1 MTPDRFSSQQQQ
13 ATRPVDADDSLLSGA
28 SDAFGIGSAPARPRE
43 TCQEPRHDPLVGADL
58 DGVKIVRLIAE
69 GGMGRVYEGWQQHP
83 DRPVAVKVMRAG
95 IASGSL
101 LKRFEHEARILGRL
115 RHPGIAQIHTVGIH
129 DVAGRQE
136 PYFVMEFIPH
146 AASIVAYAE
155 SHQLSAHQRLDLFRQ
170 VCLAVA
176 HGHQRGVIHR
186 DLKPSNILVDAG
198 GQPKVIDFGIA
209 RSTDADMA
217 LTSLHTD
224 VGQLIGTLQY
234 MSPEQFDADPDELDV
249 RSDVYALGVVLYEL
263 LTGQYPYELRQKP
276 VYEAAR
282 VVREAT
288 PTPLSSVNRTLRR
301 DVSIIA
307 GKCLEKDRGRRYAS
321 ASELGADIGRYLA
334 GDPILAA
341 PPSFSDS
348 LRRLAHRHR
357 AAVAALVGTFVALA
371 ITVAGISFFYLRAE
385 QQRQQAIVDRN
396 RAVEKEAEAQSQAA
410 EANRQR
416 LRAEAET
423 ARANDRVY
431 VGNLYRASDKV
442 AEHNFDK
449 ARSLLKENH
458 ALAEGADNPI
468 ELRCLE
474 ARLDRAYAV
483 LRGHVG
489 GVGAVSFSPDGSQV
503 ITRGADSTVR
513 TWDAHSGELISSR
526 ADFPPVTPARF
537 LLSRPLL
544 QSWPGLPPA
553 AVTMP
558 RGGPGGRLPAV
569 PVSGVVMRL
578 FNDDATR
585 SVTLSADGI
594 VRLWN
599 TQTKEQVATWKPPK
613 SSGSRLSVTRLA
625 MNVDASRVAVVCQD
639 RRLLLW
645 DPLTGDVAEAS
656 GHSDDIRTMT
666 FSPDGTL
673 LATGS
678 ADRTARLWD
687 AATGA
692 PFAVLDG
699 HSNGVTA
706 VVFSPDGK
714 RVATASGGS
723 FDSTARLWN
732 VVRGGE
738 LHTLAGHT
746 DKLVAIGFTPDGG
759 RLVTASADRTA
770 RIWDVPTAREIAV
783 LAGHAGPLTGLVVS
797 ADGGRIATSST
808 DGTARLWDAV
818 SGREL
823 AVLKGHEKGVTALA
837 VSADGSLLVTGS
849 DDMSGRIWDTT
860 TGQTRAVLQG
870 HTAGI
875 TSVAFSPDGK
885 RCVTGSSDKTARI
898 WDTDTGGSIA
908 ILQGHTTGITGV
920 SFSPDGSRLATAA
933 NGVWQSKS
941 DTTRLWD
948 AVTGQE
954 IAVMAWNGG
963 MVHAIDFSPD
973 SQRLATANYS
983 STVCLWDAI
992 SGRYVKPLEGHSDS
1006 VYRLAFSPDGRRL
1019 ATGAAD
1025 HTVRLWDVVKGEE
1038 LAVLRGHANHVMA
1051 VTFSPDGTRLAT
1063 ASDDHTARLWGLS
1076 NAEIHRARIA
1086 ADATALSRGNGESRP
1101 PVPVPPP

>member
-1 MTPDRFSSQQQQ
+1 MTTDRFSSQQQ
-13 ATRPVDADDSLLSGA
+13 ATRPVDADSSRLSGV
-28 SDAFGIGSAPARPRE
+28 SDVFGIGSAPGVPHDPRRDS
-43 TCQEPRHDPLVGADL
+43 RHDPLVGADL
-58 DGVKIVRLIAE
+58 DGVMIVRLVAE
-69 GGMGRVYEGWQQHP
+69 GGMGRVYEGWQEQP
-83 DRPVAVKVMRAG
+83 GRPVAVKVMRAG

-129 DVAGRQE
+129 DSAGRQE

-186 DLKPSNILVDAG
+186 DLKPSNMLVDAG

-263 LTGQYPYELRQKP
+263 LTGQPPYELRQKP

-288 PTPLSSVNRTLRR
+288 PTPLSAVNRMLRR

-307 GKCLEKDRGRRYAS
+307 GKCLEKDRGRRYAT

-341 PPSFSDS
+341 PPSFSDAV
-348 LRRLAHRHR
+348 RRLARRHR
-357 AAVAALVGTFVALA
+357 AAVTALVGTFVALA
-371 ITVAGISFFYLRAE
+371 MAVTGISFFYLRAE
-385 QQRQQAIVDRN
+385 QQKQQAIVDRN
-396 RAVEKEAEAQSQAA
+396 RAVEKEAEAQTQAA

-449 ARSLLKENH
+449 ARSLLRENH
-458 ALAEGADNPI
+458 GLPEGADNPI

-489 GVGAVSFSPDGSQV
+489 GVGSVSFAPDGSHV
-503 ITRGADSTVR
+503 VTRGADATVR
-513 TWDAHSGELISSR
+513 TWDADSGELISSR
-526 ADFPPVTPARF
+526 GDFPTPMPRGF
-537 LLSRPLL
+537 LM
-544 QSWPGLPPA
+544 QSPPFLPWPGRPPA
-553 AVTMP
+553 AVP
-558 RGGPGGRLPAV
+558 RPGDRPGGRMPV
-569 PVSGVVMRL
+569 MPVSGIVTRS
-578 FNDDATR
+578 FNADATR
-585 SVTLSADGI
+585 SVTVSADGI

-599 TQTKEQVATWKPPK
+599 TQTKEKLASWRPPG
-613 SSGSRLSVTRLA
+613 SAGSRSSVINLLA
-625 MNVDASRVAVVCQD
+625 VNVDSSRVAVVCKD

-645 DPLTGDVAEAS
+645 DPRAGDVAEAS
-656 GHSDDIRTMT
+656 GHSDDIRAIA

-678 ADRTARLWD
+678 VDRTARLWD
-687 AATGA
+687 AVTGA

-732 VVRGGE
+732 VVAGGE
-738 LHTLAGHT
+738 LHSLAGHT
-746 DKLVAIGFTPDGG
+746 DKLVAIRFTPDGG
-759 RLVTASADRTA
+759 RVVTASADRTA
-770 RIWDVPTAREIAV
+770 RIWDVPTAREVAV

-797 ADGGRIATSST
+797 ADGGRIATSSV
-808 DGTARLWDAV
+808 DGTARLWNAV
-818 SGREL
+818 SGQEL
-823 AVLKGHEKGVTALA
+823 FVLKGHEKGVTSLA
-837 VSADGSLLVTGS
+837 ISPDASLLVTGS
-849 DDMSGRIWDTT
+849 DDGSGRIWDMT
-860 TGQTRAVLQG
+860 TGHTRAVLQG
-870 HTAGI
+870 HTGGI

-885 RCVTGSSDKTARI
+885 RCVTGSSDQTARI
-898 WDTDTGGSIA
+898 WDTHAGGSIA
-908 ILQGHTTGITGV
+908 VLQGHTTGITGV
-920 SFSPDGSRLATAA
+920 SFSPDGSRLVTAA
-933 NGVWQSKS
+933 AGQWGAEEP
-941 DTTRLWD
+941 TTRLWD
-948 AVTGQE
+948 VATARE
-954 IAVMAWNGG
+954 IAAMLCNGG
-963 MVHAIDFSPD
+963 TVYDVHFSRD
-973 SQRLATANYS
+973 GRRLATAYYGS
-983 STVCLWDAI
+983 PVCLWNGI
-992 SGRYVKPLEGHSDS
+992 TGREKKGLLGHSDS
-1006 VYRLAFSPDGRRL
+1006 AYRLAFSPDGRRL

-1025 HTVRLWDVVKGEE
+1025 HTVRLWDVAKGEE

-1051 VTFSPDGTRLAT
+1051 VAFSPNGMLLAT
-1063 ASDDHTARLWGLS
+1063 ASDDHTARIWGLS
-1076 NAEIHRARIA
+1076 NAEIHRARMA
-1086 ADATALSRGNGESRP
+1086 ADATALSRASEESRM

>member
-1 MTPDRFSSQQQQ
+1 MTPDRFSAQPQ
-13 ATRPVDADDSLLSGA
+13 ATRPVDADDSQLSGV
-28 SDAFGIGSAPARPRE
+28 SDMFGIGPTPIPPHESR
-43 TCQEPRHDPLVGADL
+43 TDPRHDPLMGNDL
-58 DGVKIVRLIAE
+58 DGVTIVRLVAE
-69 GGMGRVYEGWQQHP
+69 GGMGRVYEGWQQQP
-83 DRPVAVKVMRAG
+83 GRPVAVKVMRAG
-95 IASGSL
+95 LTSGSL

-129 DVAGRQE
+129 DVAGRRE
-136 PYFVMEFIPH
+136 PYFVMELIPH
-146 AASIVAYAE
+146 AASITAYAE
-155 SHQLSAHQRLDLFRQ
+155 SHQLSVHERLELFRQ

-186 DLKPSNILVDAG
+186 DLKPSNILVDGG

-224 VGQLIGTLQY
+224 VGQIIGTLQY

-263 LTGQYPYELRQKP
+263 LTGQPPYELRQKP

-288 PTPLSSVNRTLRR
+288 PTPLSAVNRTLRR
-301 DVSIIA
+301 DVSIIV
-307 GKCLEKDRGRRYAS
+307 GKCLEKDRGRRYAT

-334 GDPILAA
+334 GEPILAA

-371 ITVAGISFFYLRAE
+371 LAVAGISLFYLRAE
-385 QQRQQAIVDRN
+385 QQRQRAIVDRN
-396 RAVEKEAEAQSQAA
+396 RAVEKEAEAQTQAA

-489 GVGAVSFSPDGSQV
+489 GVGAVSFSPDGSHV
-503 ITRGADSTVR
+503 VTRGADATVR
-513 TWDAHSGELISSR
+513 TWDSGSGELISSR
-526 ADFPPVTPARF
+526 ADFPPTLPAGF
-537 LLSRPLL
+537 LMSRPPF
-544 QSWPGLPPA
+544 QSWSGFRPA

-558 RGGPGGRLPAV
+558 RGGPGSRLPVMEA
-569 PVSGVVMRL
+569 SGIVMRSS
-578 FNDDATR
+578 NADATR
-585 SVTLSADGI
+585 SVTVGADGI

-599 TQTKEQVATWKPPK
+599 NQAKETMATWKPPK
-613 SSGSRLSVTRLA
+613 SSGSGSPAVTLLA
-625 MNVDASRVAVVCQD
+625 LNDDASRVAAVCTN

-645 DPLTGDVAEAS
+645 DPNTGDVTEAS
-656 GHSDDIRTMT
+656 GHSDDIRALT

-673 LATGS
+673 LGTGS
-678 ADRTARLWD
+678 VDRTARLWD
-687 AATGA
+687 VATGA

-699 HSNGVTA
+699 HSNGVST

-714 RVATASGGS
+714 RVATASAGS

-732 VVRGGE
+732 VVAGGE

-746 DKLVAIGFTPDGG
+746 DKLVTIRFTPDGN
-759 RLVTASADRTA
+759 RVVTASADCTA
-770 RIWDVPTAREIAV
+770 RIWDVPTARELAV
-783 LAGHAGPLTGLVVS
+783 LVGHARPLTGLAVT
-797 ADGGRIATSST
+797 ADGGRIATSSS
-808 DGTARLWDAV
+808 DGTVRLWDAV

-823 AVLKGHEKGVTALA
+823 FMLKGHEKGVTSLAL
-837 VSADGSLLVTGS
+837 SPDGSLLVTGS
-849 DDMSGRIWDTT
+849 EDGSGRIWDTT
-860 TGQTRAVLQG
+860 TGEARVVLQG

-885 RCVTGSSDKTARI
+885 RCATGSFDRTARI
-898 WDTDTGGSIA
+898 WDTDAGESSA
-908 ILQGHTTGITGV
+908 VLQGHSSGIAAV

-933 NGVWQSKS
+933 NGVWRKKS
-941 DTTRLWD
+941 DTARLWD
-948 AVTGQE
+948 AITGAE
-954 IAVMAWNGG
+954 IAAMPWDGG
-963 MVHAIDFSPD
+963 TVHAIGFSPD
-973 SQRLATANYS
+973 GRWLVTANYS

-992 SGRYVKPLEGHSDS
+992 SGRNVRPLIGHSDS
-1006 VYRLAFSPDGRRL
+1006 VNRLAFSPDGRRL
-1019 ATGAAD
+1019 VTGASD

-1038 LAVLRGHANHVMA
+1038 LAVLRGHADHVTA
-1051 VTFSPDGTRLAT
+1051 VAFSPDGTRLAT
-1063 ASDDHTARLWGLS
+1063 ASDDHTARIWGLS
-1076 NAEIHRARIA
+1076 NAEIHRARMA
-1086 ADATALSRGNGESRP
+1086 ADARAVTLASEESRLPAPAP
-1101 PVPVPPP
+1101 PR

>member
-1 MTPDRFSSQQQQ
+1 MSPDRFSSQQQ
-13 ATRPVDADDSLLSGA
+13 ATRPVDADESRLSCV
-28 SDAFGIGSAPARPRE
+28 SDAFGIGSAPGVPND
-43 TCQEPRHDPLVGADL
+43 PRHDPLMGAEL
-58 DGVKIVRLIAE
+58 NGVTIVRLVAE
-69 GGMGRVYEGWQQHP
+69 GGMGRVYEGWQEQP
-83 DRPVAVKVMRAG
+83 GRPVAVKVMRAG
-95 IASGSL
+95 ITSGSL

-129 DVAGRQE
+129 ESAGRQE
-136 PYFVMEFIPH
+136 PYFVMEFIPQ
-146 AASIVAYAE
+146 ATSIVAYAE
-155 SHQLSAHQRLDLFRQ
+155 LHQLSAHQRLDLFRQ

-263 LTGQYPYELRQKP
+263 LTGQPPYELRQKP

-288 PTPLSSVNRTLRR
+288 PTPLSVVNRTLRR

-307 GKCLEKDRGRRYAS
+307 GKCLEKDRGRRYAT

-334 GDPILAA
+334 GEPILAA

-348 LRRLAHRHR
+348 LRRLARRHR
-357 AAVAALVGTFVALA
+357 AAVTALVGTFAALA
-371 ITVAGISFFYLRAE
+371 MAVTGISFFYLRAE

-396 RAVEKEAEAQSQAA
+396 RAVEKEAEAQTQAA

-474 ARLDRAYAV
+474 ARLDRAYAA
-483 LRGHVG
+483 LRGHAG
-489 GVGAVSFSPDGSQV
+489 GVVSVSFSPDGSQV
-503 ITRGADSTVR
+503 LTRGGDSTVR
-513 TWDAHSGELISSR
+513 TWDAESGELISSR
-526 ADFPPVTPARF
+526 ADFPPALPARF
-537 LLSRPLL
+537 LMSRPIV
-544 QSWPGLPPA
+544 QSWPGLPPV
-553 AVTMP
+553 AVTVP
-558 RGGPGGRLPAV
+558 RGGSGGRLPVMPA
-569 PVSGVVMRL
+569 SGIVMRSS
-578 FNDDATR
+578 NADATR

-594 VRLWN
+594 VRLWS
-599 TQTKEQVATWKPPK
+599 TQTKERLATWKPAK
-613 SSGSRLSVTRLA
+613 SSGSGLAVTRLA
-625 MNVDASRVAVVCQD
+625 MNRDASRVAVVCKD

-645 DPLTGDVAEAS
+645 DPLTGDVTEAS
-656 GHSDDIRTMT
+656 GHSDDIRAIT
-666 FSPDGTL
+666 FSPDGML

-678 ADRTARLWD
+678 VDRTARLWD
-687 AATGA
+687 AITGE

-699 HSNGVTA
+699 HSNGVSA

-714 RVATASGGS
+714 RIATASAGS

-738 LHTLAGHT
+738 LHSLAGHT
-746 DKLVAIGFTPDGG
+746 DKLVAIRFTPDGG
-759 RLVTASADRTA
+759 RVVTASADRTA

-783 LAGHAGPLTGLVVS
+783 LVGHGGPLTGLAIS
-797 ADGGRIATSST
+797 ADGGRIATGSA

-823 AVLKGHEKGVTALA
+823 SVLKRHEKGVTSLAL
-837 VSADGSLLVTGS
+837 SLDGGLLVTGS
-849 DDMSGRIWDTT
+849 EDSFGRLWDVTT
-860 TGQTRAVLQG
+860 SRLRAVLQG
-870 HTAGI
+870 HTGGI

-898 WDTDTGGSIA
+898 WDTATGNSIA

-920 SFSPDGSRLATAA
+920 SYSPDGSRLVTAA
-933 NGVWQSKS
+933 AGQWGAEEP
-941 DTTRLWD
+941 TTRLWD
-948 AVTGQE
+948 VATARE
-954 IAVMAWNGG
+954 IAALPCNGG
-963 MVHAIDFSPD
+963 TVHDVGFSRD
-973 SQRLATANYS
+973 GRRLATAYYGS
-983 STVCLWDAI
+983 PVCLWNGI
-992 SGRYVKPLEGHSDS
+992 TGKEKKGLLGHSDS
-1006 VYRLAFSPDGRRL
+1006 AYRLAFSPDGRRL

-1025 HTVRLWDVVKGEE
+1025 HTVRLWDVAKGEE

-1051 VTFSPDGTRLAT
+1051 VAFSPDGTRLAT
-1063 ASDDHTARLWGLS
+1063 ASDDHTARIWGLS
-1076 NAEIHRARIA
+1076 NAEIHRARMA
-1086 ADATALSRGNGESRP
+1086 ADARVLSRTSEESRP
-1101 PVPVPPP
+1101 PAPVPPP

>member
-1 MTPDRFSSQQQQ
+1 MTPDRFSSQQQ
-13 ATRPVDADDSLLSGA
+13 ATRPVDAEMSRLSGA
-28 SDAFGIGSAPARPRE
+28 SDAFGIGSAQAPPRE
-43 TCQEPRHDPLVGADL
+43 TCQEPRHDPLVGVHL
-58 DGVKIVRLIAE
+58 DGVTIVRLVAE
-69 GGMGRVYEGWQQHP
+69 GGMGRVYEGWQEQP
-83 DRPVAVKVMRAG
+83 GRPVAVKVMRAG

-129 DVAGRQE
+129 DATGRQE

-155 SHQLSAHQRLDLFRQ
+155 AHQLSVHERLELFRQ

-186 DLKPSNILVDAG
+186 DLKPSNILVDVG

-263 LTGQYPYELRQKP
+263 LTGQPPYELRQRP

-288 PTPLSSVNRTLRR
+288 PTPLSEVNRTLRR

-307 GKCLEKDRGRRYAS
+307 GKCLEKDRGRRYAT

-334 GDPILAA
+334 GEPILAA

-357 AAVAALVGTFVALA
+357 AAVAALFGTFVALA
-371 ITVAGISFFYLRAE
+371 MAVAGISFFYLRAE

-396 RAVEKEAEAQSQAA
+396 RAVEKEAEAQTQAA

-449 ARSLLKENH
+449 ARRLLKENH

-474 ARLDRAYAV
+474 SRLDRAYAV

-489 GVGAVSFSPDGSQV
+489 GVGSVSFSPDGSQV

-513 TWDAHSGELISSR
+513 TWDADSGELISSM
-526 ADFPPVTPARF
+526 ADFPPTLQPRF
-537 LLSRPLL
+537 LMARPLL
-544 QSWPGLPPA
+544 QSWPGLPLA
-553 AVTMP
+553 AVPMP
-558 RGGPGGRLPAV
+558 RGRPGGRLPAV

-578 FNDDATR
+578 FNADATR

-599 TQTKEQVATWKPPK
+599 NQTKEQVATWKPPK
-613 SSGSRLSVTRLA
+613 LSGSGLAVTRLA
-625 MNVDASRVAVVCQD
+625 MNGDASRVAVVCKD

-678 ADRTARLWD
+678 VDRTARLWD
-687 AATGA
+687 AVTGA
-692 PFAVLDG
+692 TFAVLDG
-699 HSNGVTA
+699 HSNGVSS

-738 LHTLAGHT
+738 LHTLSGHT
-746 DKLVAIGFTPDGG
+746 EKLVAIRFTPDGG
-759 RLVTASADRTA
+759 RIVTASADRTA
-770 RIWDVPTAREIAV
+770 RIWDVSTAREIAV
-783 LAGHAGPLTGLVVS
+783 LAGHGGPLTGLAIT
-797 ADGGRIATSST
+797 ADGGRIATSSL

-818 SGREL
+818 SGRER

-849 DDMSGRIWDTT
+849 DDTSGRIWNAT

-870 HTAGI
+870 HTGGI
-875 TSVAFSPDGK
+875 TSVAFSPDGR
-885 RCVTGSSDKTARI
+885 RCLTGSSDKTARI

-933 NGVWQSKS
+933 DGVWQSQC
-941 DTTRLWD
+941 DTARLWD
-948 AVTGQE
+948 AVTGRE
-954 IAVMAWNGG
+954 IAVMTWNGG
-963 MVHAIDFSPD
+963 TVHAIHFSPD
-973 SQRLATANYS
+973 SRRLATANYS

-992 SGRYVKPLEGHSDS
+992 SGRYAKPLEGHSDS

-1025 HTVRLWDVVKGEE
+1025 HTVRLWDVAKGEE

-1063 ASDDHTARLWGLS
+1063 ASDDHTARIWGLS
-1076 NAEIHRARIA
+1076 NAEIHRARVA
-1086 ADATALSRGNGESRP
+1086 ADARALTREGLESAP
-1101 PVPVPPP
+1101 PAPGPPP

>member
-1 MTPDRFSSQQQQ
+1 MTPDRFSSQQQ

-28 SDAFGIGSAPARPRE
+28 SDAFGIGSAQAPTSE
-43 TCQEPRHDPLVGADL
+43 TCQASRYDPLVGVHL
-58 DGVKIVRLIAE
+58 DGVTIVRLVAE
-69 GGMGRVYEGWQQHP
+69 GGMGRVYEGWQEQP
-83 DRPVAVKVMRAG
+83 GRPVAVKVMRAG

-129 DVAGRQE
+129 DVTGRQE

-155 SHQLSAHQRLDLFRQ
+155 AHQLSVHERLELFRQ

-186 DLKPSNILVDAG
+186 DLKPSNILVDVG

-263 LTGQYPYELRQKP
+263 LTGQPPYELRQRP

-288 PTPLSSVNRTLRR
+288 PTPLSEVNRTLRR

-307 GKCLEKDRGRRYAS
+307 GKCLEKDRGRRYAT

-334 GDPILAA
+334 GEPILAA

-357 AAVAALVGTFVALA
+357 AAVAALFGTFVALA
-371 ITVAGISFFYLRAE
+371 MAVAGISFFYLRAE

-396 RAVEKEAEAQSQAA
+396 RAVEKEAEAQTQAA

-423 ARANDRVY
+423 ERANDRVY

-458 ALAEGADNPI
+458 TLAEGTDNPI

-489 GVGAVSFSPDGSQV
+489 GVGSVSFSPDGSQV
-503 ITRGADSTVR
+503 ITRGADATVR
-513 TWDAHSGELISSR
+513 TWDTDSGELISSR
-526 ADFPPVTPARF
+526 ADFPPALPSRF
-537 LLSRPLL
+537 LMSRPLL
-544 QSWPGLPPA
+544 QSWPGLPLA
-553 AVTMP
+553 AVPMP
-558 RGGPGGRLPAV
+558 RGRPGGRLPAV

-578 FNDDATR
+578 FNADATR

-599 TQTKEQVATWKPPK
+599 NQTKEQVATWKPPK
-613 SSGSRLSVTRLA
+613 LSGSGLAVTRLA
-625 MNVDASRVAVVCQD
+625 VNGDASRVAVVCQQ

-656 GHSDDIRTMT
+656 GHSDDIRAIA
-666 FSPDGTL
+666 FSPDGAL

-678 ADRTARLWD
+678 VDRTARLWD

-732 VVRGGE
+732 VVRGSE
-738 LHTLAGHT
+738 LHTLSGHT
-746 DKLVAIGFTPDGG
+746 EKLVAIRFTPDGG
-759 RLVTASADRTA
+759 RIVTASADRTA
-770 RIWDVPTAREIAV
+770 RIWDVPTAREITV
-783 LAGHAGPLTGLVVS
+783 LAGHAGPLTGLAIT

-823 AVLKGHEKGVTALA
+823 AVLKGHEKGVTSLA
-837 VSADGSLLVTGS
+837 VSPDGSLLLTGS
-849 DDMSGRIWDTT
+849 DDNNGRIWSAI
-860 TGQTRAVLQG
+860 TGQARAVLHG

-875 TSVAFSPDGK
+875 TAVAFRPDGK
-885 RCVTGSSDKTARI
+885 RCVTGSLDKTARI

-908 ILQGHTTGITGV
+908 ILQGHTTGITAV
-920 SFSPDGSRLATAA
+920 SFSPDGRRLVTAA
-933 NGVWQSKS
+933 SGVWQTNN
-941 DTTRLWD
+941 DNARIWD
-948 AVTGQE
+948 VATFRE
-954 IAVMAWNGG
+954 LAVMSSGG
-963 MVHAIDFSPD
+963 GTVHAIDFSPD
-973 SQRLATANYS
+973 SQRLAAVFFS
-983 STVCLWDAI
+983 SEVCLWNAI
-992 SGRYVKPLEGHSDS
+992 TGSERKSLPGHSDS

-1019 ATGAAD
+1019 VTGSAD
-1025 HTVRLWDVVKGEE
+1025 HTVRVWDVARGEE

-1063 ASDDHTARLWGLS
+1063 ASDDHTARIWGLS
-1076 NAEIHRARIA
+1076 NAEIHRARVA
-1086 ADATALSRGNGESRP
+1086 ADARALTREALESTP
-1101 PVPVPPP
+1101 PAPGLPP